1 PGCAGGRD
9 RRPRADR
16 RASGALGAPVGRIG
30 ERRSARARS
39 RERRAQRSGVHRGP
53 ARRAPAHRAERRRG
67 RGRGMS
73 SSASDLRTEQ
83 AVSAGGV
90 VYRRGERGAEV
101 LLCGRGAEGLW
112 ALPKGT
118 PEYGETL
125 AQTALREVREETG
138 VGATIEGSLGSIDY
152 SFSRPAQHVRFDK
165 TVHHFLMRPDG
176 SGATEQHDR

>member
-1 PGCAGGRD
+1 
-9 RRPRADR
+9 
-16 RASGALGAPVGRIG
+16 
-30 ERRSARARS
+30 
-39 RERRAQRSGVHRGP
+39 
-53 ARRAPAHRAERRRG
+53 
-67 RGRGMS
+67 MS

-176 SGATEQHDR
+176 SGATEQHDREYDRVAWFPLDEALALITHRNEARVLERAREMIEAEAEAAT

>member
-1 PGCAGGRD
+1 
-9 RRPRADR
+9 
-16 RASGALGAPVGRIG
+16 
-30 ERRSARARS
+30 
-39 RERRAQRSGVHRGP
+39 
-53 ARRAPAHRAERRRG
+53 
-67 RGRGMS
+67 MS

-176 SGATEQHDR
+176 SGATEQHDREYDRVEWFAIEEALRVMTHRNEATVVRRALAAIESGGVR

>member
-1 PGCAGGRD
+1 
-9 RRPRADR
+9 
-16 RASGALGAPVGRIG
+16 
-30 ERRSARARS
+30 
-39 RERRAQRSGVHRGP
+39 
-53 ARRAPAHRAERRRG
+53 
-67 RGRGMS
+67 MS

-101 LLCGRGAEGLW
+101 LLCGRTAEGLW

-125 AQTALREVREETG
+125 AETALREVREETG
-138 VGATIEGSLGSIDY
+138 VGVTIEASLGSIDY

-165 TVHHFLMRPDG
+165 RVHHFLMRPDG
-176 SGATEQHDR
+176 SGAMEQHDREYDRVGWFPLGEALALITHRNEARVLERARVMLEAEANP